1 MDTPETTLL
10 VVLQVVGLI
19 LTLLLLVGARQ
30 ARHRIG
36 AWLWVAGF
44 AMHPASQALRQVVTA
59 SLGHFVGLPFGHVGG
74 VGVYALLYVGTLH
87 WLGRR
92 PRNSFVLAALALALV
107 FSISACM
114 HQAG

>member
-59 SLGHFVGLPFGHVGG
+59 SLGHFVGLPFGRCFHSVGPKPIEKR
-74 VGVYALLYVGTLH
+74 VTRMPK
-87 WLGRR
+87 RR
-92 PRNSFVLAALALALV
+92 AAR
-107 FSISACM
+107 
-114 HQAG
+114 